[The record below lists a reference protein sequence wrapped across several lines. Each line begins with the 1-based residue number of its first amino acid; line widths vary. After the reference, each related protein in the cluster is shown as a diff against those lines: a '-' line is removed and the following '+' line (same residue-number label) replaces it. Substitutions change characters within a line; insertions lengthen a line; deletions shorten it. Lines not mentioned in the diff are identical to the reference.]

1 MKKAISLGYW
11 GIAGID
17 IVIGEDNRV
26 LVIDLNFRQNSSTG
40 AVLLQESIMKSF
52 NVNTLKL
59 RTFKT
64 NINYNKLE
72 KYIRYLIKLKK
83 LVPLSIYKPI
93 KATHDHPII
102 FSCILVS
109 NSKKEIIETEQRAEK
124 N

>member
-1 MKKAISLGYW
+1 
-11 GIAGID
+11 
-17 IVIGEDNRV
+17 
-26 LVIDLNFRQNSSTG
+26 
-40 AVLLQESIMKSF
+40 MKSF

-93 KATHDHPII
+93 RQLMITPLYLAV
-102 FSCILVS
+102 FLLS

-124 N
+124 KLVLNKKTIPF

>member
-40 AVLLQESIMKSF
+40 AVLLKESIMKSF

-93 KATHDHPII
+93 KATHEITPLYLAV
-102 FSCILVS
+102 FLSVTRR
-109 NSKKEIIETEQRAEK
+109 KK
-124 N
+124 